1 MDITIFT
8 VFTSFL
14 WVNLF
19 MGLAIFLGKRK
30 WFYRNFSLYILLI
43 LILLCILKVFVV
55 VEFPFIIVINS
66 TRFMI
71 MLLRMCRYP
80 VFTIALG
87 NMEFSL
93 VTGYILIIFSAT
105 GSVICGVKNFKRC
118 SGICRFFEFMPE
130 TKDDTVLEM
139 LETVKKELNVDKKI
153 KVVIHNKIQSP
164 ALIGYFKPIIILP
177 DIEFTKDELKSILLH
192 EVIHCKYKHVMIKFI
207 VEVIKILLWWNPLV
221 HIFAGE
227 VNKISEFHVDK
238 KLSVLLNEEEKESY
252 LRGIIKVIE
261 KCQQKGEL
269 SSIAIGLVED
279 NDKGDIIQRFEMILE
294 NMYSKK
300 HTAKNLTLIFPVL
313 FMFFA
318 SYMFVIMPYGEPTY
332 EDFND
337 DAPVIT
343 PDCYIIRNKKEDKY
357 TIYYPDGEEIATYK
371 GEIDEKYYYLE
382 VIENKE

>member
-19 MGLAIFLGKRK
+19 MGLIIFLGRRRE
-30 WFYRNFSLYILLI
+30 FYRNFSLYVLLM

-71 MLLRMCRYP
+71 ILMEMCRYP
-80 VFTIALG
+80 VFTIDIG
-87 NMEFSL
+87 SIEFNI
-93 VTGYILIIFSAT
+93 VTGYILVIFSVTGTIIFAW
-105 GSVICGVKNFKRC
+105 KNFKRC
-118 SGICRFFEFMPE
+118 SRICRFFDFMPE
-130 TKDDTVLEM
+130 TKDDNVNEILKS
-139 LETVKKELNVDKKI
+139 VKKELNIEKRI

-164 ALIGYFKPIIILP
+164 AVIGYFKPVIILP
-177 DIEFTKDELKSILLH
+177 DLEFTKDELKGILLH
-192 EVIHCKYKHVMIKFI
+192 EGIHCKYKHVIIKFI

-227 VNKISEFHVDK
+227 VNKIFEFHVDK
-238 KLSVLLNEEEKESY
+238 KLSDLLNEEEKESY
-252 LRGIIKVIE
+252 LKGIIKVIE
-261 KCQQKGEL
+261 NCQQKGEL
-269 SSIAIGLVED
+269 SSIAIGLTEE
-279 NDKGDIIQRFEMILE
+279 NDKENMVQRFKMILE

-300 HTAKNLTLIFPVL
+300 HIVKNLALVLPVL
-313 FMFFA
+313 FMFFT
-318 SYMFVIMPYGEPTY
+318 SYLFVIMPYGEPTY

-337 DAPVIT
+337 GAPVIT
-343 PDCYIIRNKKEDKY
+343 PDCYIVKNEDGY
-357 TIYYPDGEEIATYK
+357 VIYDPSGNILLTFK

-382 VIENKE
+382 VRESGQ